1 MGKRKK
7 LRSQRGDTLVE
18 TLAALQI
25 VVLTMAFLATSIV
38 TAARINAG
46 VRETDTSLHYDGS
59 TAPVQET
66 LTITRQGGTGT
77 GSALRKSVSV
87 YETEG
92 GYRYYLYQE

>member
-1 MGKRKK
+1 MRKK

-18 TLAALQI
+18 TLAALLI

-38 TAARINAG
+38 AARINAG

-59 TAPVQET
+59 AVPVQGT

-77 GSALRKSVSV
+77 GSAVRKGVSV

-92 GYRYYLYQE
+92 GYRYYVYQE